1 MKKVLK
7 YVTVLGYVTIV
18 VAILSLAALCVSWFL
33 PQSVAYNISLILL
46 RVLAVYLCI
55 ITCSGLF
62 IVAEFIISR
71 IVRAVSDSKASSDNF
86 EQEEKDYIILPGI
99 YDITGESKE
108 EYVEGLS
115 AIMELTII
123 EKDDNHILI
132 KTREKNYVSYTI
144 EEQQKLLS
152 DYMALLN
159 NEQISSF
166 NIRPVVQYG
175 WKNK

>member
-7 YVTVLGYVTIV
+7 YVHVLGYVTIV
-18 VAILSLAALCVSWFL
+18 IALLSLVALCASWFL
-33 PQSVAYNISLILL
+33 PQNVAYNISLTLL
-46 RVLAVYLCI
+46 RVLVVYLCI

-62 IVAEFIISR
+62 IVAGFIISR
-71 IVRAVSDSKASSDNF
+71 IERAVSDSKASSGNIK
-86 EQEEKDYIILPGI
+86 QEEKEYIILPGI

-132 KTREKNYVSYTI
+132 KTRENNYVSYTI

-159 NEQISSF
+159 NEKISSI
-166 NIRPVVQYG
+166 NIRPIVQ
-175 WKNK
+175 WEKK